1 MSYPINRKY
10 RSVNINQ
17 SEKTMVKISYMMLKN
32 PVVVT
37 SETKLLE
44 VALRM
49 KNYGVP
55 SILVSRGDK
64 LAGIISVEDI
74 MHFLAEKTDWNT
86 PVEKVMHTPEL
97 TIESDRWITD
107 ALEICERHGAS
118 HVGVMENGERVGII
132 RADDIL
138 HTYRFDNSN
147 LEETR
152 KK

>member
-1 MSYPINRKY
+1 
-10 RSVNINQ
+10 
-17 SEKTMVKISYMMLKN
+17 MVKISYMMLKN
-32 PVVVT
+32 PVVVA

-44 VALRM
+44 VTLKM
-49 KNYGVP
+49 KDYGVTN
-55 SILVSRGDK
+55 ILVSRNDK

-74 MHFLAEKTDWNT
+74 MHFIAEKTDWNT
-86 PVEKVMHTPEL
+86 PVEKVMHIPEL
-97 TIESDRWITD
+97 TIDSNRWITD

-147 LEETR
+147 MIE
-152 KK
+152 KGNK

>member
-1 MSYPINRKY
+1 
-10 RSVNINQ
+10 
-17 SEKTMVKISYMMLKN
+17 MVKISYMMLKN

-49 KNYGVP
+49 KDYGVTN
-55 SILVSRGDK
+55 ILVSRNGK

-74 MHFLAEKTDWNT
+74 MHFLAGKTDWNT

-97 TIESDRWITD
+97 TIDSNRWITD

-118 HVGVMENGERVGII
+118 HVAVVENGERVGII

-138 HTYRFDNSN
+138 HTYRFDSSN
-147 LEETR
+147 MIEKAT
-152 KK
+152 K

>member
-1 MSYPINRKY
+1 
-10 RSVNINQ
+10 
-17 SEKTMVKISYMMLKN
+17 MMLKN

-37 SETKLLE
+37 SETRLLE

-49 KNYGVP
+49 KDYGVAN
-55 SILVSRGDK
+55 ILVSRNDR

-97 TIESDRWITD
+97 TIDSNRWLTD
-107 ALEICERHGAS
+107 ALEMCESHGAS
-118 HVGVMENGERVGII
+118 HVAVVENGERVGII

-138 HTYRFDNSN
+138 HTYRFTK
-147 LEETR
+147 EV
-152 KK
+152 K